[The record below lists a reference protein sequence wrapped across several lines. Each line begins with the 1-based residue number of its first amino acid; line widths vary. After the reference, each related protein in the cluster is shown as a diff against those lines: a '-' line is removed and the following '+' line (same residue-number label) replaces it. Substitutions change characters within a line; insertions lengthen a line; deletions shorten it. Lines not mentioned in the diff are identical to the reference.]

1 MKNKTIKWVQ
11 IIGII
16 LVLFGVGFQI
26 YMLKVIGLY
35 KIGENISL
43 SLFSL
48 GLFLTISFMII
59 EDIKTKR

>member
-1 MKNKTIKWVQ
+1 MDIKTIKLVQ

-16 LVLFGVGFQI
+16 LVLFGAGFQI
-26 YMLKVIGLY
+26 YMLEVIGLY
-35 KIGENISL
+35 KMGEHISL

-59 EDIKTKR
+59 GDIKTKR